1 MFDNWYNDIERNP
14 LSAMCKHIIYETL
27 QNVVSENKL
36 KQMWKEFS
44 YTDVFEKRI
53 MDNRRI
59 I

>member
-1 MFDNWYNDIERNP
+1 
-14 LSAMCKHIIYETL
+14 MCKHIIYETL